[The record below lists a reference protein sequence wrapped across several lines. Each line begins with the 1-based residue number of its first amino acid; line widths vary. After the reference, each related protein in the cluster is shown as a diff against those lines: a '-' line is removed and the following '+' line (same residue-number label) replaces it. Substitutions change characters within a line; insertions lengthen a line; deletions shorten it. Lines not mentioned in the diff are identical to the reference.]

1 VRHENLNSLLTIPGR
16 TNQLRS
22 TAAPPE
28 NEFYARSRAVFPRR
42 FPFAIPDA
50 GQRGQGATEP
60 RLLYTSVEFSRKL
73 TAMLPKHRKKN
84 ALRAEK

>member
-1 VRHENLNSLLTIPGR
+1 MNFTHDPERYSLVDSL
-16 TNQLRS
+16 S
-22 TAAPPE
+22 
-28 NEFYARSRAVFPRR
+28 R
-42 FPFAIPDA
+42 FPDT